1 MDKSENNAPHTNNSR
16 LSKINRELLVFLIF
30 LFIAIAFWFIQTF
43 KDSMSMSIDYQL
55 KITGIP
61 KSVITTS
68 QIPETVNVRV
78 YGRGFQLL
86 RLLFS
91 SQERVVEVDYSS
103 MKDNNKALLID
114 NEIWKRA
121 FDRILPSGISIN
133 ERSLQTLEIF
143 YSDGKHKAVKV
154 LFDGKI
160 STKSDFILCDV
171 ILTPNTVDV
180 YAPQNTY
187 DTISAI
193 KTTQINYEDLE
204 DTTTVNIKLDPPVGV
219 KCEPDQIEAKI
230 CIDMLTSKQISVP
243 IYTSNCPPNIV
254 LKPFP
259 NQASI
264 TFKVNASRLKSIKE
278 DDFSAVI
285 DYNEIK
291 NESGSQCKVN
301 LTSVPSDISNVQF
314 SPQYVEYVIE
324 PINDTGE

>member
-160 STKSDFILCDV
+160 STKSDFILCYFLYYACRKSSYV
-171 ILTPNTVDV
+171 FSTFILDLPCFILLSCLTFISTSYISFNFKMFSLLCPITLLLSIGLTKTCASLTFTFNFLIF
-180 YAPQNTY
+180 
-187 DTISAI
+187 DTIASYHKA
-193 KTTQINYEDLE
+193 DS
-204 DTTTVNIKLDPPVGV
+204 
-219 KCEPDQIEAKI
+219 
-230 CIDMLTSKQISVP
+230 TS
-243 IYTSNCPPNIV
+243 C
-254 LKPFP
+254 LK
-259 NQASI
+259 A
-264 TFKVNASRLKSIKE
+264 
-278 DDFSAVI
+278 
-285 DYNEIK
+285 
-291 NESGSQCKVN
+291 G
-301 LTSVPSDISNVQF
+301 
-314 SPQYVEYVIE
+314 
-324 PINDTGE
+324 